1 MEIDGFVGA
10 CVITMMGEPMSS
22 LTTPAIKWVGVQRIA
37 ICDERPT
44 ARAALTRV
52 VSGAIPSA
60 ADIDTSA
67 DAAELLAQYAA
78 NRPDLVLIGISH
90 GKVKGAEAVNQL
102 LDRYPSAPL
111 IVYGSIDDTRA
122 LATAIAH
129 GARGFLLWDAN
140 NPVSSPARQ
149 RTPAFGRMTP
159 MNETA
164 KVTAR
169 LTERELQILRGMTH
183 GYSNG
188 EIGRKLFLSEDTVK
202 THARRLFQKLGAH
215 DRAHAVALG
224 LRNDLVA

>member
-1 MEIDGFVGA
+1 MTTIND
-10 CVITMMGEPMSS
+10 ITPS
-22 LTTPAIKWVGVQRIA
+22 WVVVTRVL

-52 VSGAIPSA
+52 LSEAIPTVTDVDSSTDG
-60 ADIDTSA
+60 AD
-67 DAAELLAQYAA
+67 LVAQFGT
-78 NRPDLVLIGISH
+78 RPADLVLVGIRS
-90 GKVKGAEAVNQL
+90 GKTRGVEAVNQI
-102 LDRYPSAPL
+102 LDAYPTAPV
-111 IVYGSIDDTRA
+111 IVYGSVDDTRA
-122 LATAIAH
+122 IASAIER

-140 NPVSSPARQ
+140 NPVASPARQ
-149 RTPAFGRMTP
+149 RVSNFGRLSPSYQAT
-159 MNETA
+159 
-164 KVTAR
+164 KVAAR